1 MGAHVFI
8 VDMRWSNT
16 YFIYIYIYIYV
27 CFYNIYGYISIT
39 PAHYWGVYKLGSG
52 MSHITIHCSHANTM
66 ARKGSSSST
75 WMKKSKAEQFAK
87 EAESAVSRM
96 LKQILSQKV

>member
-1 MGAHVFI
+1 M
-8 VDMRWSNT
+8 
-16 YFIYIYIYIYV
+16 

-39 PAHYWGVYKLGSG
+39 PGQYWGYINWSPPCHTSLFIVLTPTPWPAKVQAHLHG
-52 MSHITIHCSHANTM
+52 
-66 ARKGSSSST
+66 
-75 WMKKSKAEQFAK
+75 KKIQSKTEKIAK